1 MDDINEFTPDKRL
14 CKIQSILELQLWWY
28 DSDAL
33 SNTMSACCISAKFVG
48 IDINWNYFV
57 LPAINCEPALTRE
70 IILYL
75 NTSHTHT
82 YTHTDRQT
90 DTRTDAR
97 PHARIYI
104 YIYIYI
110 YIIGTYEYFLSMVA
124 LTECGYIWHTA
135 APEQLLKCVLKVIRL
150 CAYWVLITYIYIFSF
165 SLCMYKFK
173 YYSCHCLFST
183 HTLWGYV
190 IDLSDYHY
198 FHHHH
203 HHHHHVVKR
212 VTMLILIDHGRLIP

>member
-75 NTSHTHT
+75 NTSHTHI
-82 YTHTDRQT
+82 HAHRQT
-90 DTRTDAR
+90 DRHTHGRTPPR
-97 PHARIYI
+97 THIYI
-104 YIYIYI
+104 YIYIYNRH
-110 YIIGTYEYFLSMVA
+110 
-124 LTECGYIWHTA
+124 IW
-135 APEQLLKCVLKVIRL
+135 
-150 CAYWVLITYIYIFSF
+150 IFSF
-165 SLCMYKFK
+165 HGCAHGVWLYLTHSSTRTIAEVCLKSHQTLCLLGVNYIHIHIFFFFMY
-173 YYSCHCLFST
+173 
-183 HTLWGYV
+183 V
-190 IDLSDYHY
+190 
-198 FHHHH
+198 
-203 HHHHHVVKR
+203 
-212 VTMLILIDHGRLIP
+212 

>member
-82 YTHTDRQT
+82 RTQTDRQT

-104 YIYIYI
+104 YIYI
-110 YIIGTYEYFLSMVA
+110 IGT
-124 LTECGYIWHTA
+124 W
-135 APEQLLKCVLKVIRL
+135 
-150 CAYWVLITYIYIFSF
+150 IFSF
-165 SLCMYKFK
+165 HGCAHGVWLYLTHSSTRTIAEVCLKSHQTLCLLGVNYIHIHIFFFFMY
-173 YYSCHCLFST
+173 
-183 HTLWGYV
+183 V
-190 IDLSDYHY
+190 
-198 FHHHH
+198 
-203 HHHHHVVKR
+203 
-212 VTMLILIDHGRLIP
+212 